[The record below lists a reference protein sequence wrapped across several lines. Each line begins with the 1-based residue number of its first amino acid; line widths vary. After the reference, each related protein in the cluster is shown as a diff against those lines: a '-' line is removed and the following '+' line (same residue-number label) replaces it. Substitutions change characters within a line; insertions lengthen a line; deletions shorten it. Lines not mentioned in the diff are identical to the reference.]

1 MENSG
6 KTGLLAPAGGQ
17 NRFFGEQPPAD
28 ADRSGHAGSGFGVRM
43 FIRIIMEKKPVCMD
57 PQAVLYSQKTLRGS
71 SMRLAALMMAIGVAV
86 ASCGAALPPPETTAR
101 EIVKAAFA
109 QDLAALTARL
119 SGDPL
124 RTLLAANTKP
134 LQESVC
140 RRLVRM
146 ESVPEHWQVR
156 FARAVYQDDGS
167 TVTLHLCLQSTKQ
180 DKAALTEM
188 FWKMSYVDGG
198 WKLVAYE

>member
-1 MENSG
+1 
-6 KTGLLAPAGGQ
+6 
-17 NRFFGEQPPAD
+17 
-28 ADRSGHAGSGFGVRM
+28 M

-180 DKAALTEM
+180 DKTALTEM